1 MDKRTLA
8 KRVEGMSLDEA
19 SKYLTNN
26 YPVTQI
32 AEALADFLLS
42 DSRVAKPIIITQE
55 EFEAH
60 FRIKGFTAEGASE
73 KRGRP
78 LGSKNRPKPEDAT
91 LL

>member
-42 DSRVAKPIIITQE
+42 DSKTAKPIIITQE

-60 FRIKGFTAEGASE
+60 FRIKGFTVDNAVER
-73 KRGRP
+73 RGRP
-78 LGSKNRPKPEDAT
+78 RKVKQKPDT